1 MRKRKIWTYMI
12 IVGLVFFITPRLIA
26 EGAIESSSPP
36 GEMKEKILQFMKEGK
51 IPGLSVVM
59 VKGNEEAIIQSYG
72 YSDLEK
78 KSAVT
83 SRTLFELASC
93 SKAFTALAVLQLE
106 EKGLINL
113 DDPVSKYFPWFYATY
128 KNKEYKITIR
138 QLLHHTSGIPWKS
151 ISRIPENNQKDALQQ
166 TLKNIAGIKLNNIPG
181 KQYTYATVN
190 YDMAGA
196 IIEKVSGKTFEKY
209 MRDDVFLPLGLTGTT
224 AGMEKDNPQ
233 KATGYKIGF
242 FSPLRYVSPVFRGN
256 NPAAYIVSN
265 GKDMA
270 KWLKLQMGLIDSEFK
285 PLIQKTHVP
294 DLSVLPSNLRSY
306 GMGWIINQFRRSAIV
321 HTGANP
327 NFTSFIGFYPEEKIG
342 VAIMANSNSTY
353 TTSIGNY
360 ILRSFAGENDVEVSP
375 PTNKIDTIC
384 SIFSFVLGLYMLV
397 MIGVIIYRLIGFFR
411 GKKKLEPLTWKKIG
425 KIFAAVLFSIPYL
438 YGVYLIPHAATDLS
452 WDAALVWAPTSFYI
466 AVLLLVLAIGVNYV
480 LYFISLIF
488 PSRNKYTHELPTI
501 IIIGILAGMAN
512 TAVLLLV
519 TTSFFSSVGLF
530 YLLYYFGLAYS
541 LNIFGRKIVQTKM
554 INISNGITLDLRVE
568 LLSKLLSTRYQQ
580 FEKLHDGRI
589 FTTLN
594 GDTAVLARSA
604 GLFVSIITN
613 SITAFSAFIYLA
625 SISLFST
632 GVVLFVVITMVFYHA
647 EISKRARVFMEKAR
661 DTANVYMNLLN
672 NLIRGYKELS
682 LHQDK
687 KREYKEDLIQSCKD
701 FRKSNIISRTKFV
714 NSSLIGDS
722 FVMIIIGVLSLVVP
736 RVITSVNVVTL
747 IGFIMVLL
755 YLIGPINALITTIPA
770 LTGLRVSWNR
780 IQELVRD
787 LEITDKKESVK
798 EFLKNIDSRI
808 KPHEID
814 RNIPYYKKEPVESI
828 NVEGIRFEYQS
839 EDESERFAIGP
850 IDFEVNSGE
859 TLFIVGGNGSGKT
872 TLANV
877 LTGLYVPDDGTIR
890 INGREVTNSQLGENY
905 STVFSNYHLFRKLYN
920 INAAEKEPEIQRY
933 LKLLRMEEKVK
944 LVGNTYSRIELSG
957 GQRKRLALFQCYLED
972 RPIFLFDE
980 LAADQDPEFRRFFYR
995 DLLVQMKKEGKIV
1008 IAITHDD
1015 HYFDVADK
1023 IMKLDMGK
1031 IDFLK
1036 TQSDQNGQGEPLC

>member
-1 MRKRKIWTYMI
+1 MRKRKIWIYMI
-12 IVGLVFFITPRLIA
+12 LVGLVFFITPRLIA
-26 EGAIESSSPP
+26 GDGIESSPPP
-36 GEMKEKILQFMKEGK
+36 GEMKKKILQFMKEGK
-51 IPGLSVVM
+51 IPGLSLVM
-59 VKGNEEAIIQSYG
+59 VKGNEKPIIQGYG
-72 YSDLEK
+72 SSDLEK

-93 SKAFTALAVLQLE
+93 SKAFTALAVLQLAE
-106 EKGLINL
+106 NGSIRL
-113 DDPVSKYFPWFYATY
+113 DDPVSKYFPWFYATH
-128 KNKEYKITIR
+128 KHKKYKITIR
-138 QLLHHTSGIPWKS
+138 QLLHHTSGIPWRS
-151 ISRIPENNQKDALQQ
+151 ISRIPEGNQKDALQQ
-166 TLKNIAGIKLNNIPG
+166 TLRNIAGIKLNNIPG
-181 KQYTYATVN
+181 KHYTYATVN
-190 YDMAGA
+190 YDIAGA
-196 IIEKVSGKTFEKY
+196 IIEKVSGRNFEEY
-209 MRDDVFLPLGLTGTT
+209 MRDNVFLPLDLTRTT
-224 AGMEKDNPQ
+224 VGMEENNPHQ
-233 KATGYKIGF
+233 AAGYKIGF
-242 FSPLRYVSPVFRGN
+242 FSPRRYVSPAFRGN

-265 GKDMA
+265 GEDMA
-270 KWLKLQMGLIDSEFK
+270 KWLQLQMGIIDSEFK

-294 DLSVLPSNLRSY
+294 DQSVLPFNLKSY
-306 GMGWIINQFRRSAIV
+306 GMGWVINQYRRSAIV
-321 HTGANP
+321 HSGANP
-327 NFTSFIGFYPEEKIG
+327 NFTAFIGFYPEEKIG

-360 ILRSFAGENDVEVSP
+360 ILRSSAGESDVEISP

-384 SIFSFVLGLYMLV
+384 SIFSFVLGLYILV
-397 MIGVIIYRLIGFFR
+397 IIGVIIYKLIDFFR
-411 GKKKLEPLTWKKIG
+411 GKKKLAPLTWKKIG

-438 YGVYLIPHAATDLS
+438 YGIYLIPRAATNLS

-530 YLLYYFGLAYS
+530 YLLYYFGMAYS

-554 INISNGITLDLRVE
+554 INISNGVTLDLRVG

-594 GDTAVLARSA
+594 GDTAVLAGSA
-604 GLFVSIITN
+604 GLFVNIITN

-632 GVVLFVVITMVFYHA
+632 GVVLFVVITMVFYNS
-647 EISKRARVFMEKAR
+647 EVSKRARVFMEKAR

-682 LHQDK
+682 LHRDK

-722 FVMIIIGVLSLVVP
+722 FVMIIIGVLSIVVP
-736 RVITSVNVVTL
+736 RVITSVNVLTL

-755 YLIGPINALITTIPA
+755 YLIGPINALMRAIPS

-798 EFLKNIDSRI
+798 EFVKNIDLRVKS
-808 KPHEID
+808 HEID
-814 RNIPYYKKEPVESI
+814 RNIPYYKKEPVKSI

-944 LVGNTYSRIELSG
+944 LVGKTYSRIELSG

-1036 TQSDQNGQGEPLC
+1036 TQSNQNGQGEPLC